1 MDERWVWGHTW
12 AISTI
17 GKLRQKDREF
27 QASLGYTARAR
38 AGCAL
43 GDLVSEWARECSR
56 L

>member
-12 AISTI
+12 AISTF

-27 QASLGYTARAR
+27 KASLGYIASSRT
-38 AGCAL
+38 GCAL
-43 GDLVSEWARECSR
+43 GDLVSEWARECSH